1 MGWTL
6 KKLAFAALANAT
18 MLVASVGVL
27 FSIVKIGLLGT
38 DFVATRV
45 SENES
50 MCGGGRG
57 NVNPPCHFPCI
68 NKPIS
73 IDIHRLSDTRR

>member
-18 MLVASVGVL
+18 MLVATVGVL
-27 FSIVKIGLLGT
+27 FSIVKIGMLGS

-45 SENES
+45 RKLED
-50 MCGGGRG
+50 
-57 NVNPPCHFPCI
+57 F
-68 NKPIS
+68 PIS
-73 IDIHRLSDTRR
+73 KKAIHE